1 MLSKAD
7 IFTDFSSHQAM
18 GLTALEAMA
27 SGCSV
32 IVPENGGAVE
42 FVRHKVNGIV
52 VDTTN
57 FQDSM
62 LGLEELVE
70 NDALRK
76 QLQLNA
82 IHDVTN
88 YYPEKAAYNIIYY
101 LFGS

>member
-1 MLSKAD
+1 
-7 IFTDFSSHQAM
+7 
-18 GLTALEAMA
+18 
-27 SGCSV
+27 
-32 IVPENGGAVE
+32 
-42 FVRHKVNGIV
+42 VRHKENGIV

-62 LGLEELVE
+62 LGLEELIE

-88 YYPEKAAYNIIYY
+88 YYPEKAAYNIIRY